1 MADGERRVERKRALS
16 KPIWPWI
23 ALAVAVAPTTARAQ
37 TALNSTTAAASPSAG
52 AILTNTT
59 NPPRAR
65 VIEWNLPAQGDAS
78 PGAVVVD
85 TQGHDAN
92 RMWFVTRVGLN
103 NPHLYRMEFPK
114 SLMKGSA
121 KWTSWKLNAILAG
134 GIRRVKA
141 SYDRRFIFVRTI
153 SSSGEEAVER
163 VETDPTKCNGINC
176 STTVWQDF
184 MPGLNSDV
192 SDVAVDEQNNVFTTH
207 SPNSDPLQS
216 YVQRLTPG

>member
-1 MADGERRVERKRALS
+1 MADFERGRRRQHAASNGIL
-16 KPIWPWI
+16 PWI
-23 ALAVAVAPTTARAQ
+23 ALTLALAPLNAGAQ
-37 TALNSTTAAASPSAG
+37 TSLTSTTAAASPSAG
-52 AILTNTT
+52 VILTSTT
-59 NPPRAR
+59 NPPKAR

-134 GIRRVKA
+134 GIRRVRA

-153 SSSGEEAVER
+153 SSTLGEAVER
-163 VETDPTKCNGINC
+163 VETDPTKCSGANC
-176 STTVWQDF
+176 KTTVWQDF
-184 MPGLNSDV
+184 VSTGLDV
-192 SDVAVDEQNNVFTTH
+192 SDVAIDDQNNVFTTH
-207 SPNSDPLQS
+207 TPDFDPA
-216 YVQRLTPG
+216 